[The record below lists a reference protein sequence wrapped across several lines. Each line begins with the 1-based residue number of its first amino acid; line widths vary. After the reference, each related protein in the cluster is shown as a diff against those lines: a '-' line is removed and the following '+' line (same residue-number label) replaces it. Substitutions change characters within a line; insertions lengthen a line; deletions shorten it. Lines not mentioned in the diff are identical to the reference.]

1 MIEFYDKETGAVID
15 NTYDMYFVRG
25 DGSVWRD
32 NGESWESQCA
42 VIGFEDCVAA
52 CPKLAWRVVPN
63 NEVRGAK
70 ERSS

>member
-63 NEVRGAK
+63 D
-70 ERSS
+70 